1 MIETIKYFIENHPE
15 EITNDL
21 VVSWN
26 EINEALTSLEQ
37 LTNEEIIECLP
48 SIKQRLEY
56 AQNWLGKY
64 VSDEDVLKEIL

>member
-1 MIETIKYFIENHPE
+1 LE
-15 EITNDL
+15 
-21 VVSWN
+21 